1 LFVDLSGY
9 SRISAALAAK
19 GAHALSQTVNK
30 YLGLLLHIA
39 HLYGGDVVKFA
50 GDAVLIIWESAALNN
65 NNSSSQCTLD
75 HADSDH
81 ASNIRRNVWCAARCG
96 LEMQTKAGMH
106 IVEGTPHVFRIHI
119 GLSCGILESE
129 VFEAPVHVNM
139 QRLYHSVGGD
149 VLDEISDLV
158 DLAAAGELCVSAT
171 CQDYLGA
178 SAHYRPV
185 AKEHDAAED
194 AKILTHLNVDDAWHL
209 QLEDHIERGLMERL
223 ALRNQSIEEDFIH
236 PAVLRL
242 LSHGGLSPTHIAQ
255 MRNLCVLFIA
265 MTSNGSSVNW
275 LMEVQAI
282 LDRNRCPIVQILDDD
297 KGVHIVAAINLY
309 ETIPDSRTLGIETCR
324 ELVQQHCGCAIGM
337 AAGATFCGVTGSN
350 AVACRWDITGPPAVR
365 AARLMQYA
373 IQQGLTVAIDDSVY
387 SGHSAAVRLTLQ
399 APSVVL
405 KGSPKPV
412 AVYTIAPATEFSAM
426 GLLEVVHG
434 RSHVEEVQRIQG
446 HISQSR
452 TAVVV
457 TGPSLSGKKIAC
469 QQAAGFANLVPYL
482 HVSAEPLGMLQ
493 LARSMVSWFKY
504 VECDAVR
511 DCALTILQ
519 HLDERHWS
527 EAHDETVA
535 LVNHAL
541 RVGLSACFVVDRVQA
556 LDEYSLSLMR
566 ECLHEIPRV
575 NRSLSRVSGGSESGS
590 LRDSSE
596 RSLPGGAPTGRL
608 SFLCVHVPTY
618 NGKSAAD
625 VVTSL
630 QRSHRNLDVPVV
642 EIGPSS
648 LDEIKQMVHQGS
660 GEGVGVADE
669 EWFRFN
675 AVASG
680 FCTGMFIERIA
691 AVQVRSKRVAED
703 YVVVPSR

>member
-9 SRISAALAAK
+9 SRISAALATK

-39 HLYGGDVVKFA
+39 HQYGGDVVKFA
-50 GDAVLIIWESAALNN
+50 GDAVLIVWEGT
-65 NNSSSQCTLD
+65 SQCTLD
-75 HADSDH
+75 HADPTDR
-81 ASNIRRNVWCAARCG
+81 ASSIRRNVWCAARCG

-106 IVEGTPHVFRIHI
+106 IVEGTPHVFRIHA

-129 VFEAPVHVNM
+129 VFEAPVHMNM

-158 DLAAAGELCVSAT
+158 DLAAAGELCVSAE
-171 CQDYLGA
+171 CQDYLGTM
-178 SAHYRPV
+178 AHYRPV
-185 AKEHDAAED
+185 AKDHDSPCATG
-194 AKILTHLNVDDAWHL
+194 AKILTHLHVDDAWHL
-209 QLEDHIERGLMERL
+209 QLEDHIERGLLERL

-236 PAVLRL
+236 PSVLRL

-324 ELVQQHCGCAIGM
+324 ELVHQRCGCAIGM
-337 AAGATFCGVTGSN
+337 AGGATFCGVTGSN

-373 IQQGLTVAIDDSVY
+373 IQNGVAVAIDDSVY

-405 KGSPKPV
+405 KGSPHPV
-412 AVYTIAPATEFSAM
+412 VVYTIAPATEFSAM

-434 RSHVEEVQRIQG
+434 RSHVEEVQRIQA
-446 HISQSR
+446 HISKSR

-504 VECDAVR
+504 VECAAVR
-511 DCALTILQ
+511 DFALTILR

-527 EAHDETVA
+527 EAHDKTVA

-541 RVGLSACFVVDRVQA
+541 RAGLSACFVVDRVQA
-556 LDEYSLSLMR
+556 LDEYSLSLIR

-575 NRSLSRVSGGSESGS
+575 NRSLSRISGGGSSSESGALQDSIEGSVSGGVQ
-590 LRDSSE
+590 
-596 RSLPGGAPTGRL
+596 AGRL

-642 EIGPSS
+642 EVGQSS
-648 LDEIKQMVHQGS
+648 LDDIKQKVHQLS

-691 AVQVRSKRVAED
+691 ALQVTSKHVVD
-703 YVVVPSR
+703 DVVVVSAC